1 MGVERK
7 GAPAR
12 PRLAASGLAS
22 RLVRNRRR
30 VAEPRSTGPGS
41 DSSAAAA
48 SAAVRY
54 VKVGFDSAGQRLDNF
69 LIRLSKGVPKSH
81 IYRVVRSGE
90 VRINSGRAAVDQRL
104 AIGDEIRIP
113 PMRVS
118 SRPQALPSP
127 AASMLP
133 VVFEDE
139 HLLVVD
145 KPAGM
150 AVHGGSGISFGVI
163 ERIRAARPNQPF
175 LELAHRLDRDTSGL
189 LLLGKSRR
197 ALLRLH
203 AALREGQVQK
213 HYLVLVAGRWLNDRQ
228 HVKVALSRSGAGLA
242 GKVRVD
248 PEGGAASHTVFE
260 LRERFKHFSLLDAEL
275 RTGRTHQIRVH
286 LAHLGFPIVGDA
298 KYGDFE
304 MNHNVA
310 RGAVGARLAR
320 MFLHAWQVRLPHPVS
335 AEPVA
340 FRSPLPRECEAF
352 LEALRSA

>member
-7 GAPAR
+7 TLPAR
-12 PRLAASGLAS
+12 AGRQASGPRA
-22 RLVRNRRR
+22 RP
-30 VAEPRSTGPGS
+30 PRSQRPDAGPAPTGAGRT
-41 DSSAAAA
+41 A
-48 SAAVRY
+48 SAAPAQVRY
-54 VKVGFDSAGQRLDNF
+54 VKVGSDSAGQRLDNF

-90 VRINSGRAAVDQRL
+90 VRINSGRAAADQRL
-104 AIGDEIRIP
+104 SVGDEIRIP

-118 SRPQALPSP
+118 SRAP
-127 AASMLP
+127 AVPPGAAGMLP
-133 VVFEDE
+133 VIFEDE

-150 AVHGGSGISFGVI
+150 AVHGGSGISFGAI

-175 LELAHRLDRDTSGL
+175 FELAHRLDRDTSGL

-197 ALLRLH
+197 ALLQLH
-203 AALREGQVQK
+203 AALREGRVQK
-213 HYLVLVAGRWLNDRQ
+213 RYLVLVAGRWLNDRQ

-248 PEGGAASHTVFE
+248 PEGGSVSHTVFE
-260 LRERFKHFSLLDAEL
+260 LRERFKQFALLDAEL

-286 LAHLGFPIVGDA
+286 LAHLGFPIVGDP

-304 MNHNVA
+304 LNRSVA
-310 RGAVGARLAR
+310 RGALGARLAR
-320 MFLHAWQVRLPHPVS
+320 MFLHAWQVRLLHPVS
-335 AEPVA
+335 GEPIA
-340 FRSPLPRECEAF
+340 FTSPLAPDCEAL
-352 LEALRSA
+352 LEALRGA

>member
-7 GAPAR
+7 AAPVRLDR
-12 PRLAASGLAS
+12 PGRAGTA
-22 RLVRNRRR
+22 
-30 VAEPRSTGPGS
+30 
-41 DSSAAAA
+41 
-48 SAAVRY
+48 AAVRGRRRSGSALSGPASNTPAATATVRH
-54 VKVGFDSAGQRLDNF
+54 VKVGSESAGQRLDNF

-90 VRINSGRAAVDQRL
+90 VRINSGRAAADQRL
-104 AIGDEIRIP
+104 SVGDEIRIP

-118 SRPQALPSP
+118 SRPQAP
-127 AASMLP
+127 ALSAAPMLP

-150 AVHGGSGISFGVI
+150 AVHGGSGISLGAI
-163 ERIRAARPNQPF
+163 ERIRAARPNQPY

-197 ALLRLH
+197 ALLQLH
-203 AALREGQVQK
+203 AALRQGQVQK
-213 HYLVLVAGRWLNDRQ
+213 HYLVLVAGRWVNGRQ
-228 HVKVALSRSGAGLA
+228 HVKLALSRSGAGLA

-248 PEGGAASHTVFE
+248 PEGGSASHTVFE
-260 LRERFKHFSLLDAEL
+260 LRERFKEFALLDAEL

-286 LAHLGFPIVGDA
+286 LAHLGFPIVGDS

-304 MNHNVA
+304 LNRRVA
-310 RGAVGARLAR
+310 RGAFGQRLAR
-320 MFLHAWQVRLPHPVS
+320 MFLHAWQVRLPHPIS
-335 AEPVA
+335 AEPIA
-340 FRSPLPRECEAF
+340 LTSPLARECEAL
-352 LEALRSA
+352 LEALRGA